1 MRARLN
7 VTGLAVLLIAIVA
20 SAAADDTT
28 CPAVARTTREHERI
42 RCCGLARARVGDVV
56 LKGIVRTAKGF
67 TAMLEDCVDR
77 QNWTVV
83 VGQRFY
89 DGRLTAIDAESVT
102 FEVESDLPASPAPKP
117 TTKRLTLKPTGK

>member
-1 MRARLN
+1 VN
-7 VTGLAVLLIAIVA
+7 VMGLAVLLIATVT

-28 CPAVARTTREHERI
+28 CPAVARTTREHERF
-42 RCCGLARARVGDVV
+42 RSGPLARTPVGDVV
-56 LKGIVRTAKGF
+56 LKGIVKTAKGYA
-67 TAMLEDCVDR
+67 AMLRDCVDG

-102 FEVESDLPASPAPKP
+102 FEVVSDLRASPAPKP